1 MVTGASSGE
10 FTLWNGLT
18 FNFETILQV
27 NSSIRVSVNY
37 PEVLEQ
43 VLGAH
48 LLHLLVVDLWSECGS
63 GNIRFF
69 CCFFFILYPVL
80 SLYQTV
86 AIGSPFSASHSVSI

>member
-48 LLHLLVVDLWSECGS
+48 LHLLVVDLWSECGS
-63 GNIRFF
+63 GSIRFF
-69 CCFFFILYPVL
+69 CCFFFAFFYFISCSFPV
-80 SLYQTV
+80 SNCGHRQP
-86 AIGSPFSASHSVSI
+86 I